1 MTQSSSAEL
10 LAEAEGLK
18 RSFEAAS
25 AKRLSKLLAVL
36 SRRRFTDAG
45 ELHRYHEL
53 LLYCR
58 AFPQNPDLL
67 SQCEELLAG
76 FAESAQRWRSSGGD
90 PALFDQ
96 PEASGVAGTSFT
108 AIFSYRA
115 ALRLSRLEPERLRL
129 DWDAWEPTDRVAETW
144 RWLFPLVEEDTL
156 VEPHI
161 PYKDWLL
168 AAADS
173 QERALACLL
182 ERLDSLPVPEK
193 QKAGLY
199 AALELPLRWELGD
212 SRLSRTLMR
221 GPLEEPFFHE
231 GPLIPRTGVSLEREL
246 TSPPMELEPLSAEA
260 GEAFLNMAL
269 AASAVRQRELH
280 GFTYGDPR
288 SVVRAPLGRG
298 VDAYLCGAP
307 AGNRLPLR
315 AYHAG
320 MLVKNGVPIGYVE
333 TLSLCDR
340 MDVGFNLYYTFRE
353 GETAWLFA
361 RLLGLLHQAL
371 GATCFVIDPYQIGR
385 GNEEAIQSGAFWFY
399 RKLGFRPV
407 LPEVVRVLEREEC
420 WMLKK
425 PGYRSRPAALRKLA
439 AGPLVYETGA
449 GNRGAWDRFHVRNI
463 GLAAQRL
470 RPLEAVAEVSRA
482 LGIQTGPHG
491 EYASLAQVLALIRG
505 LKDWSAEE
513 KAALVEVIRAK
524 MGPDESVY
532 LRRTQ
537 QHARL
542 REALQQLGS
551 AGTSQEPAR

>member
-1 MTQSSSAEL
+1 MARSSVADL
-10 LAEAEGLK
+10 LAEAEALK
-18 RSFEAAS
+18 RSFDGRS
-25 AKRLSKLLAVL
+25 AQRLGKLLAAL
-36 SRRRFTDAG
+36 SRRKFTEAAD
-45 ELHRYHEL
+45 LHRYHEL

-76 FAESAQRWRSSGGD
+76 FAELAERWVTSGGD
-90 PALFDQ
+90 SALFDE

-108 AIFSYRA
+108 AIFSYHA
-115 ALRLSRLEPERLRL
+115 ALRLARLEPERLRL
-129 DWDAWEPTDRVAETW
+129 DWDAWEPSDRTAETW

-168 AAADS
+168 AAAGS
-173 QERALACLL
+173 EERALSCLL
-182 ERLDSLPVPEK
+182 ERLHSLPAPEK

-199 AALELPLRWELGD
+199 AALELPLRWDLED

-221 GPLEEPFFHE
+221 GPMEEPFFHE
-231 GPLIPRTGVSLEREL
+231 GPLIPRSEVCLEREL
-246 TSPPMELEPLSAEA
+246 TSPPIELEPLSEEA

-288 SVVRAPLGRG
+288 SVVRARLGRG
-298 VDAYLCGAP
+298 VDVYLCGVP
-307 AGNRLPLR
+307 VGSRLPLR

-340 MDVGFNLYYTFRE
+340 MEVGFNLYYTFRE

-371 GATCFVIDPYQIGR
+371 GVTCFVIDPYQIGR

-407 LPEVVRVLEREEC
+407 LPDVVRVLEPEEC
-420 WMLKK
+420 RMLGK
-425 PGYRSRPAALRKLA
+425 PGYRSRPAVLRKLA
-439 AGPLVYETGA
+439 AGPLVFEADGH
-449 GNRGAWDRFHVRNI
+449 RGAWDRFHVRNI
-463 GLAAQRL
+463 GLAAQQL
-470 RPLEAVAEVSRA
+470 RPLEALAEASQA
-482 LGIQTGPHG
+482 LGIQAGPHG
-491 EYASLAQVLALIRG
+491 EYASLAQVLALIPG
-505 LKDWSAEE
+505 LKDWPAED
-513 KAALVEVIRAK
+513 KASLIEIIRAK

-532 LRRTQ
+532 VRRTQ

-542 REALQQLGS
+542 REALLGLGTHRSS
-551 AGTSQEPAR
+551 ASVHHV

>member
-1 MTQSSSAEL
+1 MAEL
-10 LAEAEGLK
+10 LAEAEALK
-18 RSFEAAS
+18 RNFEAAS
-25 AKRLSKLLAVL
+25 AKRLSKLLALL
-36 SRRRFTDAG
+36 SRRKFTGAG

-67 SQCEELLAG
+67 SLCEELLTG
-76 FAESAQRWRSSGGD
+76 FADLVERWKTSGGD
-90 PALFDQ
+90 PAFFDE
-96 PEASGVAGTSFT
+96 PEASGVAGSSFT
-108 AIFSYRA
+108 AIFSYHA
-115 ALRLSRLEPERLRL
+115 ARRLARLEPESLRL
-129 DWDAWEPTDRVAETW
+129 DWEAWEPTDRVAETF

-168 AAADS
+168 AAAGS
-173 QERALACLL
+173 QQRALACLL
-182 ERLDSLPVPEK
+182 ERLESLPVPEK

-212 SRLSRTLMR
+212 SRLSRTMIR
-221 GPLEEPFFHE
+221 APIGEPFFHT
-231 GPLIPRTGVSLEREL
+231 GPLIPRNQVSLEREL
-246 TSPPMELEPLSAEA
+246 ASPSLELESLSEEA

-288 SVVRAPLGRG
+288 SVVRARLGRG
-298 VDAYLCGAP
+298 VDACLCGVP
-307 AGNRLPLR
+307 AGSRLPLR

-320 MLVKNGVPIGYVE
+320 MLVKSGVPIGYVE

-340 MDVGFNLYYTFRE
+340 MDVGFNLYYTFRD

-361 RLLGLLHQAL
+361 RLLRLLHQAT

-385 GNEEAIQSGAFWFY
+385 DNEEAIQSGAFWFY

-407 LPEVVRVLEREEC
+407 LPEVVRVLEPEEC
-420 WMLKK
+420 RMLKK
-425 PGYRSRPAALRKLA
+425 PGYRSRSAVLRKLA
-439 AGPLVYETGA
+439 AGPLVYETRGRD
-449 GNRGAWDRFHVRNI
+449 RGAWDRFHVRNI

-470 RPLEAVAEVSRA
+470 RPLDAVAEVSQA
-482 LGIQTGPHG
+482 LGIQAGPHG
-491 EYASLAQVLALIRG
+491 EYASLAQVFALIPD
-505 LKDWSAEE
+505 LKNWSAED
-513 KAALVEVIRAK
+513 KANLIEIIRAK

-532 LRRTQ
+532 VRRTQ

-542 REALQQLGS
+542 REALLEMGTH
-551 AGTSQEPAR
+551 AGRMLAPTAAARR